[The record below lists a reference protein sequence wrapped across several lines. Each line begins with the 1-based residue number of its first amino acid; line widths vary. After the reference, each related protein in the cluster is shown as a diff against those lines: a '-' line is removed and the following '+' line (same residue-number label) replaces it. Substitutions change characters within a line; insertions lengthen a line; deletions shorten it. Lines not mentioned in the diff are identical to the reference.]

1 VRVLGGFSYLHR
13 RLIVVI
19 ALIAACGAAFLG
31 SSVFDRAHP
40 FGFSDPDSESSRAY
54 DLIEKSTGEQAVP
67 AVLLLV
73 TPEGSVR
80 SAESRRV
87 VAGVA
92 RTLAGIEGIARVIT
106 PAQDPSLVSDTGS
119 QALVEGFAASS
130 VDNLSDLGERVDAAF
145 AENRDVPIQVGG
157 TAVASVQ
164 LNDATESD
172 LRRIELYAAPFI
184 LLISLL
190 VFRSLVAAI
199 LPLIVG
205 GLSIAFTLAALRLLS
220 EVMTVDIF
228 ALNVVTVLGLG
239 LAIDYSLFMVSRYRD
254 ELARSGPGLR
264 TMCDTVGPVGRMIC
278 YSAGT
283 VAAAVASLCIFPQP
297 FLYSTGVGCAVVAL
311 LSALVVIVVLPA
323 ILGLLG
329 TRINALSIS
338 DPMPLHGSPFWRRV
352 ANAVQARPG
361 LIALLVAAVML
372 IAALPLQRIELTRA
386 DARVLPTDNSARMV
400 DAAVRARFRDDPANS
415 ILLVQAGQSSFRRWT
430 IKTAP
435 PVTRVDRPRRLPGGV
450 TVVEVHTNV
459 DPNSDRATG
468 VVKSIRNSALG
479 GSTLVAG
486 ASAEL
491 VDQRASLRSH
501 LPLAVTIVVAST
513 LIAIVLMTG
522 SAVLAL
528 VTLVVNMLTIGV
540 ALGVLVLVFQDN
552 RLESLLVYSG
562 VGALDIS
569 VPILLFAV
577 IFGLSTDYSVFLLSR
592 VVEARKTGAGPR
604 AMALGLERSGRIIT
618 AAAILFAVAMGSFIF
633 SQMVFIKEVAVGTA
647 LAVLV
652 DATLVRAF
660 LMPALIQLC
669 GEAAWWSP
677 GPIARLVRPRP

>member
-13 RLIVVI
+13 RSIVAI
-19 ALIAACGAAFLG
+19 ALIATIGAAILG
-31 SSVFDRAHP
+31 SSVFDRAQP
-40 FGFSDPDSESSRAY
+40 FGFSDPDSESSHAY
-54 DLIEKSTGEQAVP
+54 DLIENATGARAVP

-73 TPEGSVR
+73 TPGRSIR
-80 SAESRRV
+80 SAEGRAV
-87 VAGVA
+87 VLRAA
-92 RTLAGIEGIARVIT
+92 KTLAGIDGIVRVVT
-106 PAQDPSLVSDTGS
+106 PAQDRSLVSDSDS
-119 QALVEGFAASS
+119 QALVEGFVSRS
-130 VDNLSDLGERVDAAF
+130 VDNLSKVGERTDDAF
-145 AENRDVPIQVGG
+145 ADDGAVQVGG

-164 LNDATESD
+164 LNNNTEND
-172 LRRIELYAAPFI
+172 LRRIELYAAPVI

-190 VFRSLVAAI
+190 VFRSLVAAL

-264 TMCDTVGPVGRMIC
+264 TICNTVGPIGRMVSF
-278 YSAGT
+278 SAGT

-311 LSALVVIVVLPA
+311 LSALVVILVLPA

-338 DPMPLHGSPFWRRV
+338 DPTPTHGSPFWRRIGAV
-352 ANAVQARPG
+352 VQARPG
-361 LIALLVAAVML
+361 VVALLVTAVML

-386 DARVLPTDNSARMV
+386 DARVLPRDNSARLV
-400 DAAVRARFRDDPANS
+400 DTAVRSNFRDDPADS
-415 ILLVQAGQSSFRRWT
+415 IILVQRGRSTFRRFT
-430 IKTAP
+430 IRTVP

-450 TVVEVHTNV
+450 KVVEVHTNV
-459 DPNSDRATG
+459 EPNSDPATG
-468 VVKSIRNSALG
+468 VVKSIRNSKLG
-479 GSTLVAG
+479 ASTLVG
-486 ASAEL
+486 GVSAEL
-491 VDQRASLRSH
+491 VDQRTSLRAH
-501 LPLAVTIVVAST
+501 LPLAVAIVVAST
-513 LIAIVLMTG
+513 LIAILLMTG
-522 SAVLAL
+522 SVVLAL
-528 VTLVVNMLTIGV
+528 ITLVCNMLTIGV
-540 ALGVLVLVFQDN
+540 ALGVLVVVFQDN
-552 RLESLLVYSG
+552 RFESLLIYSG

-577 IFGLSTDYSVFLLSR
+577 IFGLSTDYGVFLLSR
-592 VVEARKTGAGPR
+592 VAEIRRTESGRR
-604 AMALGLERSGRIIT
+604 AIAVGLERTGRIIT
-618 AAAILFAVAMGSFIF
+618 AAAILFAVAIGSFVF
-633 SQMVFIKEVAVGTA
+633 SQMIFIKEVAVGTA
-647 LAVLV
+647 VAVLI

-669 GEAAWWSP
+669 GERAWWSP
-677 GPIARLVRPRP
+677 GPLARLARIRP